1 MMSHKNT
8 YILSLAILNVILA
21 VLLFGGWRLVFEDTP
36 PMLWMV
42 VVLVMFFLYELFVI
56 LFTEIKI
63 KNISP
68 RQSIN
73 IFLGFKAGKIVL
85 SLLFI
90 AIYAIVFK
98 VELKRFIMIFLI
110 LYFIYLLFDTVYL
123 ASREKDNK
131 RKYKLE
137 EIEKLSN
144 YYKK

>member
-131 RKYKLE
+131 RKYKLK